1 MLNNKTR
8 DTIKKHFKNPISRK
22 AFNESYEKDFTEQG
36 IIDDYITSSSL
47 EMYDN
52 FDKIVNYRY
61 VGDEFLDLTEIKL
74 KGSVRLVLYCI
85 NDNLFK
91 PYLFMA
97 LEKHRDKLRL
107 PEFTLDKAVEI
118 NKVHK
123 TVKKEFFSGTETK
136 IDYQGYYKDKDED
149 QIYLFYKT
157 NVNEEEEARKIELDE
172 IIFYAT
178 IDEII
183 NQQVVYDFPVEKSV
197 VDFFTKN
204 DAFCYLEDEDFN
216 LIETPIIAYTGGYY
230 KRIAITAALGR
241 IRGTPYASMGPYFY
255 FSSYK
260 RAMRYGVLTVNG
272 KPQEVNGIRIT
283 RDDSPVYEKG
293 GIVKFV
299 LFMGKEKVFLN
310 RDNDEEDTSE
320 ISKIVAKDSEI
331 VALTMK
337 NRDSDANWVKE
348 YDSTIITY
356 KEIDFR
362 GSKRELEPQFTIQ
375 HEKQCMP
382 ISYFYVN
389 TDDVMKSVEE
399 KDGIKMY
406 DYMKAVRE

>member
-8 DTIKKHFKNPISRK
+8 DTIKKHFNNPVSKK
-22 AFNESYEKDFTEQG
+22 AFNESYDKDFTEEG
-36 IIDDYITSSSL
+36 IVDDYISYVPK
-47 EMYDN
+47 EMYDSFN
-52 FDKIVNYRY
+52 KIVNYRY
-61 VGDEFLDLTEIKL
+61 VGDEFLDLTTVKVKGNIK
-74 KGSVRLVLYCI
+74 VVAYCI
-85 NDNLFK
+85 NDYLFK
-91 PYLFMA
+91 PFLFFS
-97 LEKHRDKLRL
+97 LEKDKGKLRF
-107 PEFTLDKAVEI
+107 PQFSLDKAI
-118 NKVHK
+118 DIRKVHE
-123 TVKKEFFSGTETK
+123 TVKKEYLDFGE
-136 IDYQGYYKDKDED
+136 IDYQGYYKDKDQD

-157 NVNEEEEARKIELDE
+157 ESVEEARKIELNE
-172 IIFYAT
+172 SLFFAT

-183 NQQVVYDFPVEKSV
+183 NQQIVYDFPVEKYV

-216 LIETPIIAYTGGYY
+216 LIESPMVGYTGGYY

-272 KPQEVNGIRIT
+272 KSQEVNGVKIT
-283 RDDSPVYEKG
+283 RDDSPIYEKG

-299 LFMGKEKVFLN
+299 MFMGKEKVFLN

-337 NRDSDANWVKE
+337 NRDSDAKWVKK

-362 GSKRELEPQFTIQ
+362 GEKRELEPQFTIQ

-382 ISYFYVN
+382 ISYFYLN

-399 KDGIKMY
+399 KNGAKLY